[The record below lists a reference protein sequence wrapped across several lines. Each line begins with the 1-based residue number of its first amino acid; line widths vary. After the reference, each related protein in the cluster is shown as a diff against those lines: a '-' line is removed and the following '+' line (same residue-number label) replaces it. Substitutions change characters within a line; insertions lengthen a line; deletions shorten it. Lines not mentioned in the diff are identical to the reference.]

1 MLESAESEFL
11 QELFVNIRRRIGFRV
26 CRHDVCNR
34 PAWKPVTKS
43 KLIDQ
48 SRHLRA
54 RRILAAANADGLGQL
69 VKGRENV

>member
-11 QELFVNIRRRIGFRV
+11 QELFINIRRRIGLRV

-34 PAWKPVTKS
+34 TAWKPVTKS

-48 SRHLRA
+48 SRHLCA
-54 RRILAAANADGLGQL
+54 RRILAAANAAGLGQFDE
-69 VKGRENV
+69 GRENV